1 VKASIPTKLL
11 TPKTWDGGFSTKA
24 KNIAVGIDQ
33 SYSGF
38 GLTLLDTDCGN
49 WHTEVFKAPG
59 SHVDRLYWISEYLKK
74 VFNGLASHADNI
86 DVGMEGYA
94 YGSIMANMAGELGA
108 VVKLACYTSLDQ
120 FHGKYPYIIP
130 PTMIKKYVTGKGTG
144 VQKNQ
149 ILLNVYKKWG
159 VEFTDDNAADA
170 YAIAHLVGGRRSLVY
185 EIEMFEKIQDPKFR
199 EQP

>member
-1 VKASIPTKLL
+1 MKASIPTKLL

-59 SHVDRLYWISEYLKK
+59 SHVDRLYWISEHLKK

>member
-1 VKASIPTKLL
+1 MSLPSKQS
-11 TPKTWDGGFSTKA
+11 TPKTWDGGFSRKA
-24 KNIAVGIDQ
+24 KNVAVGIDQ

-38 GLTLLDTDCGN
+38 GITLLDTDTGE

-59 SHVDRLYWISEYLKK
+59 SHIDRLIWIKDYLTANLGSL
-74 VFNGLASHADNI
+74 VNYADNI

-94 YGSIMANMAGELGA
+94 YGSQMANMAGELGA
-108 VVKLACYTSLDQ
+108 IVKVVCYEQLSDY
-120 FHGKYPYIIP
+120 HGKYPYIIP

-159 VEFTDDNAADA
+159 VEFTDDNAADS
-170 YAIAHLVGGRRSLVY
+170 YAIAHLIGGRRSLAY
-185 EIEMFEKIQDPKFR
+185 EIEIFEKIQDPKFR
-199 EQP
+199 ERP

>member
-1 VKASIPTKLL
+1 MKASIPTKLL

>member
-1 VKASIPTKLL
+1 MKAALSPKPL

-49 WHTEVFKAPG
+49 WYTEVFKAPG
-59 SHVDRLYWISEYLKK
+59 SHVDRLYWISEHLKK
-74 VFNGLASHADNI
+74 VFNELASHADTI

-108 VVKLACYTSLDQ
+108 VVKLACYNSLDQ

-170 YAIAHLVGGRRSLVY
+170 YAIAHLVGGRRSLAY